1 MRSASSGTRNRLVRF
16 GKETFGRNIRQAA
29 TLLSLAALLSGAR
42 PAAAQFYLQ
51 HNLVSDLPGVADL
64 QDDSLVNSWG
74 LVSSST
80 SPFWVANNGTG
91 TSTLYNT
98 SGSSGSA
105 VVKVALTNLPCGC
118 VIVPG
123 DPTGVVFNGPPVTIG
138 TGFVV
143 SAGGASGPARFIFVS
158 EDGSISGWNP
168 GVPPPVPPP
177 PLVSSQAVTVIPA
190 SDANVYKG
198 VAIAE
203 TMNGDLL
210 YATNFRAGTVDVF
223 DSTWTKQAASF
234 ADPEIPAGFAPFG
247 IQNIGGIIYVT
258 YAKQDADK
266 HDDVA
271 GVGNGFVDA
280 FTTEGDLIRR
290 VASGETL
297 NSPWGLAMAPAGF
310 GEFSGDLLV
319 GNFGDGRIQAF
330 DVRHVRGNERGRFRG
345 FLHGADG
352 PQLRIDGLWALRFG
366 NGAAAGPRTT
376 LFFTSGP
383 QKESHGLFGS
393 LVPATPP
400 GRGPGRGHGD

>member
-1 MRSASSGTRNRLVRF
+1 MRI
-16 GKETFGRNIRQAA
+16 IRQ
-29 TLLSLAALLSGAR
+29 TTALLWFAGLVIGAR

-74 LVSSST
+74 LVAST
-80 SPFWVANNGTG
+80 SSPFWVSNNGTG

-105 VVKVALTNLPCGC
+105 VVKVALTNLACEC

-123 DPTGVVFNGPPVTIG
+123 DPTGVVFNGPPITSG
-138 TGFVV
+138 NGFVV
-143 SAGGASGPARFIFVS
+143 SAGGKSGPARFIFVS

-168 GVPPPVPPP
+168 GVPPPVPPL
-177 PLVSSQAVTVIPA
+177 PLTSSQAIAVIPA

-198 VAIAE
+198 VAIAG
-203 TMNGDLL
+203 TAKGDLL

-223 DSTWTKQAASF
+223 DSGWTKQPAAF
-234 ADPEIPAGFAPFG
+234 ADPTIPAGFAPFG
-247 IQNIGGIIYVT
+247 IQNIDGIIYVT
-258 YAKQDADK
+258 YAKQDPDK

-271 GVGNGFVDA
+271 GVGNGFVNA
-280 FTTEGDLIRR
+280 FTTDGSLIRR

-310 GEFSGDLLV
+310 GKFSGDLLV

-330 DVRHVRGNERGRFRG
+330 DVDHSRGNGQARFRG

-352 PQLRIDGLWALRFG
+352 PQLRIDGLWALQFG
-366 NGAAAGPRTT
+366 NGAAAGPKTT
-376 LFFTSGP
+376 LFFTAGP

-393 LVPATPP
+393 LVATTPP
-400 GRGPGRGHGD
+400 GNGHDDDRGEGD

>member
-1 MRSASSGTRNRLVRF
+1 MRT
-16 GKETFGRNIRQAA
+16 IRQAA
-29 TLLSLAALLSGAR
+29 ALLSLAVLLGGAH

-74 LVSSST
+74 LVSSAA
-80 SPFWVANNGTG
+80 SPFWVSNNGTG

-98 SGSSGSA
+98 SGPMVA
-105 VVKVALTNLPCGC
+105 KVPLTNLACEC
-118 VIVPG
+118 VMVDN
-123 DPTGVVFNGPPVTIG
+123 DPTGVVFNGG

-143 SAGGASGPARFIFVS
+143 SKGGASGPARFIWVT
-158 EDGSISGWNP
+158 EDGSILGWNP

-177 PLVSSQAVTVIPA
+177 PLVSSQAIVVVQP

-203 TMNGDLL
+203 TPKGDFL

-223 DSTWTKQAASF
+223 DSTWTKQPAAF
-234 ADPEIPAGFAPFG
+234 ADPKIPAGFAPFG
-247 IQNIGGIIYVT
+247 IQNIGGIIYVS
-258 YAKQDADK
+258 YAKQDEAK

-271 GVGNGFVDA
+271 GVGNGFVNA
-280 FTTEGDLIRR
+280 FTTDGTLIRR

-297 NSPWGLAMAPAGF
+297 NSPWGLTMAPPAGF
-310 GEFSGDLLV
+310 GKFSGNLLV

-330 DVRHVRGNERGRFRG
+330 DIQHLRGNDQARFRG

-352 PQLRIDGLWALRFG
+352 PQLRIDGLWALQFG
-366 NGAAAGPRTT
+366 NGAAAGPKTT
-376 LFFTSGP
+376 LFFTAGP

-393 LVPATPP
+393 LVATTPP
-400 GRGPGRGHGD
+400 GKGHGNDDGE

>member
-1 MRSASSGTRNRLVRF
+1 MQWGASKRMNGVRRA
-16 GKETFGRNIRQAA
+16 T
-29 TLLSLAALLSGAR
+29 TLLSFAVLLSVAR

-64 QDDSLVNSWG
+64 QDGSLVNSWG
-74 LVSSST
+74 LVSSTT
-80 SPFWVANNGTG
+80 SPFWVSNNGTG

-98 SGSSGSA
+98 SGSTGPA
-105 VVKVALTNLPCGC
+105 VVKVGLTHLACGC
-118 VIVPG
+118 VMVPG
-123 DPTGVVFNGPPVTIG
+123 DPTGVVFNGPPLTSG

-177 PLVSSQAVTVIPA
+177 PLVSSQAIAVIPA

-198 VAIAE
+198 VAIAA
-203 TMNGDLL
+203 TTKGDLL

-223 DSTWTKQAASF
+223 DGSWTKQPAAFS
-234 ADPEIPAGFAPFG
+234 DPEIPVGFAPFG

-266 HDDVA
+266 SDDVA

-280 FTTEGDLIRR
+280 FTTDGTLIRR

-310 GEFSGDLLV
+310 GKFSGDLLI

-330 DVRHVRGNERGRFRG
+330 DVQHLRGNDRARFRG

-352 PQLRIDGLWALRFG
+352 HQLRIDGLWALQFG

-376 LFFTSGP
+376 LFFTAGP
-383 QKESHGLFGS
+383 QEESHGLFGS
-393 LVPATPP
+393 LVATTP
-400 GRGPGRGHGD
+400 GQGHDD

>member
-1 MRSASSGTRNRLVRF
+1 MRT
-16 GKETFGRNIRQAA
+16 IRQATA
-29 TLLSLAALLSGAR
+29 VLSFAVLLGGAH

-74 LVSSST
+74 LVASTT
-80 SPFWVANNGTG
+80 SPFWVSNNGTG

-105 VVKVALTNLPCGC
+105 VVKVALTNLACEC
-118 VIVPG
+118 VLVPG
-123 DPTGVVFNGPPVTIG
+123 DPTGVVFNGPPITSG

-168 GVPPPVPPP
+168 AVPPPVPPP
-177 PLVSSQAVTVIPA
+177 PLVSSQAIAVIPA

-198 VAIAE
+198 VAIAG
-203 TMNGDLL
+203 TMEGDFL

-223 DSTWTKQAASF
+223 DSSWTKQSAAF
-234 ADPEIPAGFAPFG
+234 ADPTIPAGFAPFG

-271 GVGNGFVDA
+271 GVGNGFVNA
-280 FTTEGDLIRR
+280 FTTDGILIRR

-297 NSPWGLAMAPAGF
+297 NSPWGLATAPAGF
-310 GEFSGDLLV
+310 GKFSGDLLV

-330 DVRHVRGNERGRFRG
+330 DVHHSRGDGRARFRG

-352 PQLRIDGLWALRFG
+352 QPLRIDGLWALQFG
-366 NGAAAGPRTT
+366 NGAAAGPKTT
-376 LFFTSGP
+376 LFFTAGP
-383 QKESHGLFGS
+383 QAESHGLFGS
-393 LVPATPP
+393 LVATPP
-400 GRGPGRGHGD
+400 GNGRGHGDNNGEDD

>member
-1 MRSASSGTRNRLVRF
+1 MRS
-16 GKETFGRNIRQAA
+16 IRQSTAV
-29 TLLSLAALLSGAR
+29 LSFAVLLSGAH
-42 PAAAQFYLQ
+42 PAAAQFYQQ
-51 HNLVSDLPGVADL
+51 HNLVSDLPGVAEL
-64 QDDSLVNSWG
+64 QDGSLVNSWG
-74 LVSSST
+74 LVASTT
-80 SPFWVANNGTG
+80 SPFWVSNNGTG

-105 VVKVALTNLPCGC
+105 VMKIALTNLACEC
-118 VIVPG
+118 VLVPG
-123 DPTGVVFNGPPVTIG
+123 DPTGVVFNGPPITSG

-177 PLVSSQAVTVIPA
+177 PLVSSQAIAVIPA

-198 VAIAE
+198 VAIAG
-203 TMNGDLL
+203 TMEGDFL

-223 DSTWTKQAASF
+223 DSSWTKQPAEF
-234 ADPEIPAGFAPFG
+234 ADPKIPAGFAPFG

-271 GVGNGFVDA
+271 GVGNGFVNA
-280 FTTEGDLIRR
+280 FTTDGTLIRR

-297 NSPWGLAMAPAGF
+297 NSPWGLAMAPTDF
-310 GEFSGDLLV
+310 GKFSGDLLV

-330 DVRHVRGNERGRFRG
+330 DVHHSRGDDQARFRG

-352 PQLRIDGLWALRFG
+352 PQLRIDGLWALQFG
-366 NGAAAGPRTT
+366 NGAAAGPKTT
-376 LFFTSGP
+376 LFFTAGP
-383 QKESHGLFGS
+383 QRESHGLFGS
-393 LVPATPP
+393 LVATTPP
-400 GRGPGRGHGD
+400 GTGHGDNNGKED

>member
-1 MRSASSGTRNRLVRF
+1 MRS
-16 GKETFGRNIRQAA
+16 IRQAT
-29 TLLSLAALLSGAR
+29 TLLSFTMLLSVAR

-64 QDDSLVNSWG
+64 QDASLVNSWG
-74 LVSSST
+74 LVASTT
-80 SPFWVANNGTG
+80 SPFWVSNNGTG

-98 SGSSGSA
+98 SGSSGPA
-105 VVKVALTNLPCGC
+105 VVKVALTNLACEC

-123 DPTGVVFNGPPVTIG
+123 EPTGVVFNGPPITSG

-168 GVPPPVPPP
+168 GVPPSVPPP
-177 PLVSSQAVTVIPA
+177 SSQAIAVIPA

-198 VAIAE
+198 VAIGA
-203 TMNGDLL
+203 TTKGDLL

-223 DSTWTKQAASF
+223 DSTWTKQPAGF

-247 IQNIGGIIYVT
+247 IQNIGGTIYVT

-271 GVGNGFVDA
+271 GVGNGFVNA
-280 FTTEGDLIRR
+280 FTADGTLIGR

-297 NSPWGLAMAPAGF
+297 NSPWGLAMAPDGF
-310 GEFSGDLLV
+310 GKFSGDLLV

-330 DVRHVRGNERGRFRG
+330 DVQHPRGNDRARFRG

-352 PQLRIDGLWALRFG
+352 HQLRIDGLWALQFG
-366 NGAAAGPRTT
+366 NGAASGPTTT
-376 LFFTSGP
+376 LFFTAGP
-383 QKESHGLFGS
+383 QEESHGLFGS
-393 LVPATPP
+393 LVATTPP
-400 GRGPGRGHGD
+400 GKGRAAGSGDD

>member
-1 MRSASSGTRNRLVRF
+1 MRTL
-16 GKETFGRNIRQAA
+16 RQATA
-29 TLLSLAALLSGAR
+29 VLSFALLLASAR
-42 PAAAQFYLQ
+42 PAAAQFYQQ

-64 QDDSLVNSWG
+64 QDGSLVNSWG
-74 LVSSST
+74 LVAST
-80 SPFWVANNGTG
+80 ASPFWVSNNGTG

-118 VIVPG
+118 VQVPG
-123 DPTGVVFNGPPVTIG
+123 EPTGVVFNGPPITGG

-168 GVPPPVPPP
+168 GVPPSVPPP
-177 PLVSSQAVTVIPA
+177 PLVSSQAIAVIPA

-198 VAIAE
+198 VAIAG
-203 TMNGDLL
+203 TMSGDLL
-210 YATNFRAGTVDVF
+210 YATNFRAGSVDVF
-223 DSTWTKQAASF
+223 DSSWTKQPAAF
-234 ADPEIPAGFAPFG
+234 ADPTIPAGFAPFG

-258 YAKQDADK
+258 YAKQDTDR
-266 HDDVA
+266 HDDVP
-271 GVGNGFVDA
+271 GVGNGFVNA
-280 FTTEGDLIRR
+280 FTTDGTLIRR

-310 GEFSGDLLV
+310 GKFGDGLLV

-330 DVRHVRGNERGRFRG
+330 DVHRSRGDGQARFRG

-352 PQLRIDGLWALRFG
+352 PQLWIDGLWALQFG
-366 NGAAAGPRTT
+366 NGAAAGPKTT
-376 LFFTSGP
+376 LFFTAGP
-383 QKESHGLFGS
+383 QEESHGLFGS
-393 LVPATPP
+393 LVATTPP
-400 GRGPGRGHGD
+400 GNGDGDRNGEDD

>member
-1 MRSASSGTRNRLVRF
+1 MRT
-16 GKETFGRNIRQAA
+16 IRQATA
-29 TLLSLAALLSGAR
+29 VLSFAVSLLGAG

-64 QDDSLVNSWG
+64 QDASLVNSWG
-74 LVSSST
+74 LVASTT
-80 SPFWVANNGTG
+80 SPFWVSNNGTG

-105 VVKVALTNLPCGC
+105 VVKVPLTNLACQC
-118 VIVPG
+118 VMVPG
-123 DPTGVVFNGPPVTIG
+123 APTGVVFNGPHITSG

-143 SAGGASGPARFIFVS
+143 SAGGASGPSRFIFVS

-177 PLVSSQAVTVIPA
+177 PLVSSQAVAAIPA
-190 SDANVYKG
+190 SEANVYKG
-198 VAIAE
+198 VAIAS
-203 TMNGDLL
+203 TTRGDLL

-223 DSTWTKQAASF
+223 DSTWTKQPAEF

-247 IQNIGGIIYVT
+247 IQNIGGLIYVT

-266 HDDVA
+266 EDDVA

-280 FTTEGDLIRR
+280 FTTDGTLVRR

-297 NSPWGLAMAPAGF
+297 DSPWGLALAPAGF
-310 GEFSGDLLV
+310 GKFSGDLLV

-330 DVRHVRGNERGRFRG
+330 DLQHPRGDDRARFRG

-352 PQLRIDGLWALRFG
+352 RQLRIDGLWALQFG
-366 NGAAAGPRTT
+366 NGAAAGPTTT
-376 LFFTSGP
+376 LFFTAGP
-383 QKESHGLFGS
+383 EDESHGLFGS
-393 LVPATPP
+393 LVATTPP
-400 GRGPGRGHGD
+400 GRGHAVDRGEEE

>member
-1 MRSASSGTRNRLVRF
+1 MQSGASKRAT
-16 GKETFGRNIRQAA
+16 
-29 TLLSLAALLSGAR
+29 TLLSFAILLSVAR

-64 QDDSLVNSWG
+64 QDDSLVNAWG
-74 LVSSST
+74 LVSSAT
-80 SPFWVANNGTG
+80 SPFWVSNNGTG

-98 SGSSGSA
+98 SGSTGSA
-105 VVKVALTNLPCGC
+105 VVKVELTNLGCGC
-118 VIVPG
+118 VMVPG
-123 DPTGVVFNGPPVTIG
+123 DPTGVVFNGPPLTSG
-138 TGFVV
+138 AGFVV
-143 SAGGASGPARFIFVS
+143 SSGGASGPARFIFVS

-168 GVPPPVPPP
+168 AVPPPVPPP
-177 PLVSSQAVTVIPA
+177 PLVSSQAIAVIPA

-198 VAIAE
+198 VAIAATPE
-203 TMNGDLL
+203 GDRL

-223 DSTWTKQAASF
+223 DSSWTKQPPAF

-247 IQNIGGIIYVT
+247 IQNIGGIVFVT

-280 FTTEGDLIRR
+280 FTTDGRLIRR
-290 VASGETL
+290 LASGQTL
-297 NSPWGLAMAPAGF
+297 DSPWGLALAPEGF
-310 GEFSGDLLV
+310 GKFSGDLLV

-330 DVRHVRGNERGRFRG
+330 DLRHLRGNEEARFRG
-345 FLHGADG
+345 FLHGAEG
-352 PQLRIDGLWALRFG
+352 HQVRIDGLWALQFG

-383 QKESHGLFGS
+383 HKESHGIFGS
-393 LVPATPP
+393 LVATTPP
-400 GRGPGRGHGD
+400 GHDHDDDHDHDDR

>member
-1 MRSASSGTRNRLVRF
+1 MRS
-16 GKETFGRNIRQAA
+16 IRQSTAV
-29 TLLSLAALLSGAR
+29 LSFAVLLSGAH

-74 LVSSST
+74 LVAST
-80 SPFWVANNGTG
+80 NSPFWVSNNGTG

-98 SGSSGSA
+98 SDSA
-105 VVKVALTNLPCGC
+105 VVKVALTNLACQC
-118 VIVPG
+118 VMVPG
-123 DPTGVVFNGPPVTIG
+123 DPTGVVFNGTPITSG

-177 PLVSSQAVTVIPA
+177 PLVSSQAIAVIPA

-198 VAIAE
+198 VAIAG
-203 TMNGDLL
+203 TMKGDFL
-210 YATNFRAGTVDVF
+210 YATNFRTGTVDVF
-223 DSTWTKQAASF
+223 DSSWTKQPTEF
-234 ADPEIPAGFAPFG
+234 ADPGIPAGFAPFG

-271 GVGNGFVDA
+271 GVGNGFVNA
-280 FTTEGDLIRR
+280 FTTDGTLIRR

-297 NSPWGLAMAPAGF
+297 NSPWGLAMAPTDF
-310 GEFSGDLLV
+310 GKFSGDLLV

-330 DVRHVRGNERGRFRG
+330 DVHDLRGDDQARFRG

-352 PQLRIDGLWALRFG
+352 PQLRIDGLWALQFG
-366 NGAAAGPRTT
+366 NGAAAGPKTT
-376 LFFTSGP
+376 LFFTAGP

-393 LVPATPP
+393 LVATTPP
-400 GRGPGRGHGD
+400 GKGR

>member
-1 MRSASSGTRNRLVRF
+1 LAKS
-16 GKETFGRNIRQAA
+16 KETFMRIIRQAT
-29 TLLSLAALLSGAR
+29 TLLSFALLVSSAR

-51 HNLVSDLPGVADL
+51 HNLVSDLPGVADP
-64 QDDSLVNSWG
+64 QDASLVNSWG
-74 LVSSST
+74 LVASTT
-80 SPFWVANNGTG
+80 SPFWVSNNGTG

-105 VVKVALTNLPCGC
+105 VVKVPLTNLACQC
-118 VIVPG
+118 VVVPG
-123 DPTGVVFNGPPVTIG
+123 DPTGVVFNGLPITSG

-158 EDGSISGWNP
+158 EDGSVSGWNP

-177 PLVSSQAVTVIPA
+177 PLVSSQAVAVIPA

-198 VAIAE
+198 VAIAA
-203 TMNGDLL
+203 TTKGDLL

-223 DSTWTKQAASF
+223 DSTWTKQPAGF

-247 IQNIGGIIYVT
+247 IQNIGGLIYVT

-280 FTTEGDLIRR
+280 FTTDGTLVRR
-290 VASGETL
+290 VASGETV

-319 GNFGDGRIQAF
+319 GNFGDGRI
-330 DVRHVRGNERGRFRG
+330 R

-352 PQLRIDGLWALRFG
+352 PQLRIDGLWALQFG
-366 NGAAAGPRTT
+366 NGAAAGPKTT
-376 LFFTSGP
+376 LFFTAGP
-383 QKESHGLFGS
+383 QEESHGLFGS
-393 LVPATPP
+393 LVATTPP
-400 GRGPGRGHGD
+400 GRGHGVDRGEGD

>member
-1 MRSASSGTRNRLVRF
+1 LAKS
-16 GKETFGRNIRQAA
+16 KETFMRIIRQAT
-29 TLLSLAALLSGAR
+29 TLLSFALLVSSAR

-51 HNLVSDLPGVADL
+51 HNLVSDLPGVADP
-64 QDDSLVNSWG
+64 QDASLVNSWG
-74 LVSSST
+74 LVASTT
-80 SPFWVANNGTG
+80 SPFWVSNNGTG

-105 VVKVALTNLPCGC
+105 VVKVPLTNLACQC
-118 VIVPG
+118 VMVPG
-123 DPTGVVFNGPPVTIG
+123 DPTGVVFNGLPITSG

-158 EDGSISGWNP
+158 EDGSVSGWNP

-177 PLVSSQAVTVIPA
+177 PLVSSQAVAVIPA

-198 VAIAE
+198 VAIAA
-203 TMNGDLL
+203 TTKGDLL

-223 DSTWTKQAASF
+223 DSTWTKQPAGF

-247 IQNIGGIIYVT
+247 IQNIGGLIYVT

-280 FTTEGDLIRR
+280 FTTDGTLVRR
-290 VASGETL
+290 VASGETV

-319 GNFGDGRIQAF
+319 GNFGDGRI
-330 DVRHVRGNERGRFRG
+330 R

-352 PQLRIDGLWALRFG
+352 PQLRIDGLWALQFG
-366 NGAAAGPRTT
+366 NGAAAGPKTT
-376 LFFTSGP
+376 LFFTAGP
-383 QKESHGLFGS
+383 QEESHGLFGS
-393 LVPATPP
+393 LVATTPP
-400 GRGPGRGHGD
+400 GRGHGVDRGEGD